1 MTVRTSSRADATL
14 LTLLGAVTVTAVST
28 YTLLPPALPDIA
40 IDFGVDASA
49 AGLVV
54 AAATLPGIVL
64 APVLGVLGDRYGRR
78 EVLAGCL
85 VGFGLAGALAALAPA
100 FWVLVAMRLVQG
112 AGTAGLIG
120 LVVSVIADHWH
131 GAGRT
136 AAMGRNVAVL
146 SCSLVA
152 LPPIGGALAAVGGW
166 RLTTALYGCALLLAA
181 AVWCRLPGTTTTDAS
196 VLAQLRAAATTLRT
210 RRVVRSSAGGA
221 GAFLLLFGL
230 LLTVLPAY
238 LAEDFGLDPAAR
250 GAVLA
255 VPALTSAAAALA
267 LGRLSTRFGE
277 RSLIGGGFALFAAG
291 FAVVAASPS
300 LPGIAAGLACYGL
313 GEGVLVPTLQTAV
326 AGAGPAAT
334 RAAVVA
340 VFVAATRLGQ
350 TAGPLL
356 AAPLIAGPGPRVA
369 FALGTAVSV
378 LLALVTCRK
387 IEEESPP

>member
-1 MTVRTSSRADATL
+1 
-14 LTLLGAVTVTAVST
+14 VSA

-40 IDFGVDASA
+40 TDFRVDASA

-78 EVLAGCL
+78 EVLASCL
-85 VGFGLAGALAALAPA
+85 VVFGLAGGLAALAPT

-120 LVVSVIADHWH
+120 LVVSAIADHWH
-131 GAGRT
+131 GPGRT
-136 AAMGRNVAVL
+136 AAMGRNAAVL

-152 LPPIGGALAAVGGW
+152 LPPIGGALTAVGGW
-166 RLTTALYGCALLLAA
+166 RLTTASYACALLIAA
-181 AVWCRLPGTTTTDAS
+181 AIWCRLPGTTTTDVS
-196 VLAQLRAAATTLRT
+196 LSEQLRAASTTLRT
-210 RRVVRSSAGGA
+210 RRVVGLSASGA

-238 LAEDFGLDPAAR
+238 LADDFGLDAAAR
-250 GAVLA
+250 GALLA

-267 LGRLSTRFGE
+267 LGRLTTRFGE
-277 RSLIGGGFALFAAG
+277 RSLVAAGVARFAAG
-291 FAVVAASPS
+291 FAVVAAGRS
-300 LPGIAAGLACYGL
+300 LLGVAAGLACYGL
-313 GEGVLVPTLQTAV
+313 GDGLLIPTLQTAV

-340 VFVAATRLGQ
+340 VFVAATRVGQ

-356 AAPLIAGPGPRVA
+356 AAPLISGPGPRA
-369 FALGTAVSV
+369 TFALGTAVSV
-378 LLALVTCRK
+378 LLALVARRK
-387 IEEESPP
+387 IEKEPPR